1 MQRFRRHGWVEPD
14 PFICVRRQA
23 GTGVVAERSQYEGSG
38 GTAKRSES
46 GPWPELRNEANQVPD
61 GSCGTKP
68 LWGLGWGCKTK
79 RIRRLAGIAERSQ
92 FADATPDMNPT
103 FPVRAV
109 GDAGRGGAGERAA
122 SFRFQSSTRVERG
135 LRGGS
140 GKSLKRLERFCA
152 GWREPTTLWLT
163 AEGSVA
169 ASHC

>member
-1 MQRFRRHGWVEPD
+1 MQCFRRQRWAEPD
-14 PFICVRRQA
+14 PLIHVRRQA
-23 GTGVVAERSQYEGSG
+23 GTGVVAERSQYEAPEGA
-38 GTAKRSES
+38 AKRSQL
-46 GPWPELRNEANQVPD
+46 GHQPELRNEANSVPD
-61 GSCGTKP
+61 WNCGTKP

-92 FADATPDMNPT
+92 FAGAAPSINPT
-103 FPVRAV
+103 FPVRAA